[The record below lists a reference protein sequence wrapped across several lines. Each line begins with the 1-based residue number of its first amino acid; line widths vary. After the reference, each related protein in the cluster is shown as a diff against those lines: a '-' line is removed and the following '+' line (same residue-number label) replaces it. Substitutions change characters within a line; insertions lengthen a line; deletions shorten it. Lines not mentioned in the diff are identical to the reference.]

1 VNYFLKECKRL
12 NVLYYLFQGGKV
24 NGGNLLG

>member
-12 NVLYYLFQGGKV
+12 NVFYLFQGGKV